1 MKSPI
6 TAHRTDDT
14 SAGDAY
20 WRDLITQM
28 GSDIGLCLSSALE
41 RVNALTT
48 TGRIDRAG
56 LRALRDEIDRARRM
70 GMLGQ
75 QVARYAS
82 GRLRQTPEQL
92 SLTTLMREV
101 LMQRGREAAS
111 RGLEIRQSLRPVEV
125 IADATMLHALVQ
137 AVADWVLE
145 TAQGIVE
152 FRLDMKP
159 WPARAMLTCRFGHAP
174 DHLPAEVVA
183 HTDHMTALDTLAWRL
198 VQQVA
203 RTLELVILRE
213 DSPQECLLT
222 LEFPRTV
229 TEQLE
234 AVTAVEVETEG
245 FAVSENSK
253 PLAGSHVLVLAAR
266 RDLRTDIRDA
276 TRHMGL
282 LVDFV
287 GSVDEAEAFCRDALP
302 HAIVYESALAG
313 DRFQRLSRE
322 ISAEV
327 PQTAFLEI
335 AEEGDELLLSGDGSR
350 HARIGR
356 DAVTASL
363 ASALLFELSREG

>member
-1 MKSPI
+1 MSTQTI
-6 TAHRTDDT
+6 TLQVN
-14 SAGDAY
+14 G
-20 WRDLITQM
+20 RDVTVYGLFVEHTQ
-28 GSDIGLCLSSALE
+28 E
-41 RVNALTT
+41 H
-48 TGRIDRAG
+48 
-56 LRALRDEIDRARRM
+56 
-70 GMLGQ
+70 
-75 QVARYAS
+75 
-82 GRLRQTPEQL
+82 QTLWNGE
-92 SLTTLMREV
+92 
-101 LMQRGREAAS
+101 RGRTYFYQNELPYDPPSQAEWQEPD
-111 RGLEIRQSLRPVEV
+111 GTLVMIGDFRPEG
-125 IADATMLHALVQ
+125 ADWGAMGWSDQALVSYHPTLEQ
-137 AVADWVLE
+137 ARS
-145 TAQGIVE
+145 GIE

>member
-1 MKSPI
+1 MKSP
-6 TAHRTDDT
+6 TTVHRADDT
-14 SAGDAY
+14 TAGDAY

-41 RVNALTT
+41 RVNALTV
-48 TGRIDRAG
+48 TGKIDRAG
-56 LRALRDEIDRARRM
+56 LRSLREEIDRARRM

-92 SLTTLMREV
+92 SLTTLMREI
-101 LMQRGREAAS
+101 LMQRGREAAA
-111 RGLEIRQSLRPVEV
+111 RGLQVRQSLRPVEV
-125 IADATMLHALVQ
+125 ISDATMLHALVQ
-137 AVADWVLE
+137 AMADWVFE
-145 TAQGIVE
+145 TARGTVE

-159 WPARAMLTCRFGHAP
+159 WPTRALLTCRFHHAP
-174 DHLPAEVVA
+174 DSLPSEVVA
-183 HTDHMTALDTLAWRL
+183 HSDHMAALDTLAWRL
-198 VQQVA
+198 VQQIA
-203 RTLELVILRE
+203 RSLELVILRE
-213 DSPQECLLT
+213 DEARECVLSV
-222 LEFPRTV
+222 EFPHTV
-229 TEQLE
+229 TEELE
-234 AVTAVEVETEG
+234 GVSAVEFETGG
-245 FAVSENSK
+245 FAASENSK

-287 GSVDEAEAFCRDALP
+287 GSVDEAEAFCREALP

-313 DRFQRLSRE
+313 DRFLRLGRE

-327 PQTAFLEI
+327 PKTAFLEI
-335 AEEGDELLLSGDGSR
+335 AEEGNELLLSGDGSR

-356 DAVTASL
+356 DAVAGSL
-363 ASALLFELSREG
+363 ASALLFELSREA